1 MAKATRSTV
10 EVEKVIKEKVDTV
23 TLELTMGEV
32 QALVDVFGSI
42 GCNVPPDTTVRCV
55 TDPIY
60 NLLEGYVDD
69 YGKSPFTTSPA
80 AKPLDVSR
88 YGK

>member
-42 GCNVPPDTTVRCV
+42 VGSLNTTVRCV

-60 NLLEGYVDD
+60 HLLHSYVDN
-69 YGKSPFTTSPA
+69 YGKSPFTTYPE
-80 AKPLDVSR
+80 AKHLDVSR
-88 YGK
+88 YVK

>member
-1 MAKATRSTV
+1 MAKATRSTA

-42 GCNVPPDTTVRCV
+42 GCNVSPDTTVRCV

-60 NLLEGYVDD
+60 NLLEVHH
-69 YGKSPFTTSPA
+69 
-80 AKPLDVSR
+80 KPSSQAPRRISLR
-88 YGK
+88 